1 MSDSLHHEC
10 GIALL
15 RLLKP
20 LEFYQAK
27 YGTPFYSLLK
37 IHLMMQKQHNRG
49 QDGAGLANLKL
60 DIEPGVKYINRY
72 RSNSPTPIID
82 IFNHIYRLFSKIQS
96 SHPELLND
104 VGWLKKNIDFT
115 GELFLGHLRYGTYG
129 GHNIENVHPVL
140 RENNWMTRSL
150 VLAGNFNMTNVDEL
164 FNQLIELGQYPI
176 ETTDTITI
184 LEKIGHF
191 LDEENEIHYQKY
203 KKKGLVKKEITD
215 KIASDL
221 NIKKIL
227 SQAAKYWDGG
237 YVIAGLLGHGDAFI
251 MRDPSGIRPAFYY
264 FDEEVAVAASER
276 PVIQTSFNVKAEQI
290 QELKPGHVLIIK
302 KNGRITEEQFTKP
315 KQKQAC
321 SFERI
326 YFSRGTDKDI
336 YKERKTLGKLLMP
349 SILKS
354 INYDLENTVFSYIP
368 NTAAVA
374 FKGLTEEL
382 NIFYNKLKTDQIL
395 ELGKDANTERINK
408 ILSSSLRIEDI
419 AVKDIKLRTFIT
431 QENSRNDLAGHV
443 YDVTYGIIKEGVDNL
458 VVIDDSIVRGTTLR
472 QSIIRILDRL
482 GPKKIII
489 ASSAP
494 QIRYP
499 DCYGIDMTKLS
510 EFVAFKAAIELLH
523 ETRKEY
529 IINEVYKNAKAQE
542 QKPKEKIVNYVKNI
556 YKPFTAQQ
564 ISEKISEIVTPHG
577 INSKIEII
585 YQSIED
591 LHTAIP
597 NNRGDWYFT
606 GNYPTPGGNKVVNRS
621 FINYIENRN
630 ERAY

>member
-395 ELGKDANTERINK
+395 ELGKDANAQRINK

-523 ETRKEY
+523 DTRKEY

>member
-374 FKGLTEEL
+374 FKGLTQEL

-395 ELGKDANTERINK
+395 ELGKDANAERINK

-523 ETRKEY
+523 DTRKEY

>member
-237 YVIAGLLGHGDAFI
+237 YVIAGLLGHGDEFI

>member
-374 FKGLTEEL
+374 FKGLTQEL

-395 ELGKDANTERINK
+395 ELGKDANAERINK

>member
-523 ETRKEY
+523 DTRKEY

>member
-1 MSDSLHHEC
+1 
-10 GIALL
+10 
-15 RLLKP
+15 
-20 LEFYQAK
+20 
-27 YGTPFYSLLK
+27 
-37 IHLMMQKQHNRG
+37 
-49 QDGAGLANLKL
+49 
-60 DIEPGVKYINRY
+60 
-72 RSNSPTPIID
+72 
-82 IFNHIYRLFSKIQS
+82 
-96 SHPELLND
+96 
-104 VGWLKKNIDFT
+104 
-115 GELFLGHLRYGTYG
+115 
-129 GHNIENVHPVL
+129 
-140 RENNWMTRSL
+140 
-150 VLAGNFNMTNVDEL
+150 
-164 FNQLIELGQYPI
+164 
-176 ETTDTITI
+176 
-184 LEKIGHF
+184 
-191 LDEENEIHYQKY
+191 
-203 KKKGLVKKEITD
+203 
-215 KIASDL
+215 
-221 NIKKIL
+221 
-227 SQAAKYWDGG
+227 
-237 YVIAGLLGHGDAFI
+237 
-251 MRDPSGIRPAFYY
+251 
-264 FDEEVAVAASER
+264 
-276 PVIQTSFNVKAEQI
+276 
-290 QELKPGHVLIIK
+290 
-302 KNGRITEEQFTKP
+302 
-315 KQKQAC
+315 
-321 SFERI
+321 
-326 YFSRGTDKDI
+326 
-336 YKERKTLGKLLMP
+336 
-349 SILKS
+349 
-354 INYDLENTVFSYIP
+354 
-368 NTAAVA
+368 
-374 FKGLTEEL
+374 
-382 NIFYNKLKTDQIL
+382 
-395 ELGKDANTERINK
+395 
-408 ILSSSLRIEDI
+408 
-419 AVKDIKLRTFIT
+419 
-431 QENSRNDLAGHV
+431 V

>member
-382 NIFYNKLKTDQIL
+382 NIFYNKLKTNQIL
-395 ELGKDANTERINK
+395 ELGKDANAERINK